1 MLRREG
7 VRRLLVRVAVVAGSV
22 FYRCVVIHGRDLS
35 EPLPE
40 ATSALPVEIRLLKA
54 TDAAALARHRVDLE
68 PTRVAAR
75 LQRLADG
82 QACVA
87 AWLDDQ
93 IISSTWLAFDTAWLP
108 QLHRRLSLSPNEVF
122 IYDTYTI
129 EPMRGRGLATI
140 RALWTARYLRDAGYR
155 YAIGHTARENRP
167 AQGPPEKAGYR
178 ALGTAGYVRLGP
190 WRRDFVHVAG
200 RRRRWMRQDEPIDM
214 TQDFSWAPS
223 EQDPSAAP

>member
-68 PTRVAAR
+68 PARVAAR

-93 IISSTWLAFDTAWLP
+93 IVSSTWLAFDTAWLP

-129 EPMRGRGLATI
+129 EPMRGRGSRDDPGAVDREI
-140 RALWTARYLRDAGYR
+140 PARCRVPVRDRAYRSREQAGV
-155 YAIGHTARENRP
+155 
-167 AQGPPEKAGYR
+167 K
-178 ALGTAGYVRLGP
+178 
-190 WRRDFVHVAG
+190 G
-200 RRRRWMRQDEPIDM
+200 RRRRRDTGHSGPPD
-214 TQDFSWAPS
+214 TFV
-223 EQDPSAAP
+223 SARGAGTSCMSQGAAVAGCGRTSRST